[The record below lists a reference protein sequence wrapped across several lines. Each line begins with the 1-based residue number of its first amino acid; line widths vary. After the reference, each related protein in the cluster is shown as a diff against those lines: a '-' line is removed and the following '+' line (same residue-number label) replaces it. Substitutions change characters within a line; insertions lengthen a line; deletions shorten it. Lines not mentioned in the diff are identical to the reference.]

1 MLRSRCAPLL
11 QHPLWKLPFLH
22 PLILRRREVA
32 EAVELIRQT
41 TEELIANCRAMVDVE
56 QQVCSCS
63 RPRTYACLFLHVPLR
78 VLLERPRVSLMF
90 RSVERVKAH

>member
-32 EAVELIRQT
+32 EAVELVRQT
-41 TEELIANCRAMVDVE
+41 TEELTANCRAMVDAE
-56 QQVCSCS
+56 QQASSCS
-63 RPRTYACLFLHVPLR
+63 RPRTYACLAMHVLLR
-78 VLLERPRVSLMF
+78 VLLERPRVSLMCG
-90 RSVERVKAH
+90 SVERLTAH